1 MESSRGAAGV
11 RDPRWGLSLDLLGV
25 PLRRAAPVIR
35 AAEEAGFTDGWPGEV
50 AGNDAFTPCAL
61 AATCTERMRIGT
73 GVANAYARGP
83 AILATHAAALQD
95 LSGGRFGLG
104 IGSSSDVI
112 VERWNGMR
120 FEKPL
125 TKVRQTVE
133 FLRPVLRGER
143 APASGFKLE
152 RAPEPP
158 VPIVV
163 GALRQRMLRLAGE
176 VADGAFLNFLP
187 LASVET
193 VVGEI
198 RAGEQAAGREPG
210 SVEALCRFFCI
221 QGGVEQARQIAHWMF
236 VAYATVP
243 VYEQFFRWLG
253 YGDAIDPM
261 VEAWRSGDRGRAL
274 ELVPPELVEDI
285 FVLGDAAEQRARL
298 EEFQRR
304 GIDCPMLLIVP
315 PGGPRAEIEPE
326 VYVEAVQALA
336 PG

>member
-1 MESSRGAAGV
+1 MNS
-11 RDPRWGLSLDLLGV
+11 RWGLSLDLPGV
-25 PLRRAAPVIR
+25 PLSRAAPVIR

-50 AGNDAFTPCAL
+50 AGADAFTPCAL
-61 AATCTERMRIGT
+61 AATCTERMRLGT

-83 AILATHAAALQD
+83 AILATHAAALQE
-95 LSGGRFGLG
+95 LSDGRFMLG
-104 IGSSSDVI
+104 VGSSSNVI

-125 TKVRQTVE
+125 TKVRETVE

-143 APASGFKLE
+143 APSGGFKLE

-163 GALRQRMLRLAGE
+163 GALRERMLRLAGE

-193 VVGEI
+193 VVAEI
-198 RAGEQAAGREPG
+198 RAGEKAGGREPG

-221 QGGVEQARQIAHWMF
+221 QGDGEQARQIARWMF

-243 VYEQFFRWLG
+243 VYENFFRWLG
-253 YGDAIDPM
+253 YGEAIDPV
-261 VEAWRSGDRGRAL
+261 VEAWRGGDRGKAL
-274 ELVPPELVEDI
+274 ELAPPELVDDI

-298 EEFQRR
+298 EDFKRR
-304 GIDCPMLLIVP
+304 GIDCPMLFIVP
-315 PGGPRAEIEPE
+315 AGGPRAEIDTD
-326 VYVEAVQALA
+326 VYIETVQALA